1 MFDYLKSH
9 PSLAVAL
16 LVMALFIYGLY
27 NGTGEQPPRYSPEAV
42 EEVRTM
48 FLDFQFP
55 AQYPN
60 RRAFSDAAFKF
71 RQRGYGIGLDGSCTD
86 ANGNRYQIAVIELPS
101 GSEELIIV
109 YRFSKTLEDPLDY
122 VSHFVIEH
130 KAEDEH
136 VRPRRTIEIDESSI
150 RFLSNGQG
158 YKSHRFK
165 TNETDK
171 RSDSHPVNPSEGSA
185 AL

>member
-27 NGTGEQPPRYSPEAV
+27 TGSDEQPPSYSPEAV
-42 EEVRTM
+42 EEIRTM

-55 AQYPN
+55 TQYLN
-60 RRAFSDAAFKF
+60 HRAFSDAAFKF
-71 RQRGYGIGLDGSCTD
+71 RQRGYGIGFDGSRTD
-86 ANGNRYQIAVIELPS
+86 VNGNRYQIAEIDLPS
-101 GSEELIIV
+101 GSEELVIV
-109 YRFSKTLEDPLDY
+109 YRCGKTLEDPLDY
-122 VSHFVIEH
+122 VSHFVMEH
-130 KAEDEH
+130 KAEDEY

-150 RFLSNGQG
+150 RFLSNGQE

-165 TNETDK
+165 TIETDK
-171 RSDSHPVNPSEGSA
+171 SSDNHPVNRSEGSA
-185 AL
+185 AF